1 MFRHLASGISG
12 NKCLCKVDI
21 STSMHGVHATV
32 HEIGPKHIPN
42 IIFNQVHMVES
53 VENAYFESHF
63 FNSPFLNSSHLKNA
77 ILMWWFLMK
86 CDDGSW

>member
-1 MFRHLASGISG
+1 MFGHLANGISG

-32 HEIGPKHIPN
+32 HENGPKHIPN
-42 IIFNQVHMVES
+42 MVFSQMQLVES
-53 VENAYFESHF
+53 VENVYFESHF
-63 FNSPFLNSSHLKNA
+63 FTPPFLNSSHLKNA

-86 CDDGSW
+86 CDEGFG